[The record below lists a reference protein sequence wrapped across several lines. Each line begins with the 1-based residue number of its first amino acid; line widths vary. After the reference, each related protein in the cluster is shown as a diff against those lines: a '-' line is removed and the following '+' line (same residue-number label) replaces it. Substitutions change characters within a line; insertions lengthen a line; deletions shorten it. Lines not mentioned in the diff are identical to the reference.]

1 MNKMNICVGDYV
13 KIKKQKVNPRNI
25 DFSKWY
31 QVKVIRIFN
40 NKTILESIFEINGM
54 KEVLGYELHQIKE
67 VMKLE
72 SIEEK

>member
-1 MNKMNICVGDYV
+1 MNICVGDYV
-13 KIKKQKVNPRNI
+13 KIKKQKVNPLNI

-40 NKTILESIFEINGM
+40 NKIILESIFEINGRQ
-54 KEVLGYELHQIKE
+54 EVLGYELHQIKE